1 MKKCVLRKIQ
11 LVVICEVTEREGYM
25 SKSHKVRIS
34 LDCSAEERRLIKALA
49 TLEDMTISDYLL
61 ALAKSKMDRFSSLR
75 SRSLASKESETQSAP
90 VDPWDSFL
98 QGTA

>member
-1 MKKCVLRKIQ
+1 MEKCGLRKIQ
-11 LVVICEVTEREGYM
+11 LVVLCEVRRREGYM
-25 SKSHKVRIS
+25 TKSAKVRIS

-61 ALAKSKMDRFSSLR
+61 ALAKARMERFASFR
-75 SRSLASKESETQSAP
+75 SHASKERETRSASA
-90 VDPWDSFL
+90 DSWDSFL

>member
-1 MKKCVLRKIQ
+1 M
-11 LVVICEVTEREGYM
+11 T
-25 SKSHKVRIS
+25 KSDKVRIS

-61 ALAKSKMDRFSSLR
+61 ALAKTKMDRFSSLR
-75 SRSLASKESETQSAP
+75 SRAGKEMESQSAS
-90 VDPWDSFL
+90 VDSWDSFL